1 MKIEYKIEEVEPNV
15 YAVIVPDNYHR
26 PMLFCRVQE
35 FYESPNPKF
44 RGKNFSMWD
53 FIEWYSRQKR
63 DAFTYAFDW
72 GGFNIPL
79 EVAWKCYEG
88 KNGVRIMSDGY
99 KSPYDN
105 VMTDIISDIQTRM
118 FDKNKQRNL
127 NAYIIGVADT
137 EGWTFK
143 HEVCHGLYYT
153 NKKYRE
159 LVDEVTQTIP
169 LKDYIKFKQ
178 NLIKMGYADSV
189 VNDEIQA
196 YLNFGHDWPAFTK
209 GVSKRLCNNL
219 HKTYQSIYNNTSITN

>member
-44 RGKNFSMWD
+44 RGKNFNIWD
-53 FIEWYSRQKR
+53 YIEWYSRQKR
-63 DAFTYAFDW
+63 GAFTYAFDW

-79 EVAWKCYEG
+79 EVAWNCYEG
-88 KNGVRIMSDGY
+88 KNGVRIMPEGY

-105 VMTDIISDIQTRM
+105 IMTDIISDIQIRM
-118 FDKNKQRNL
+118 FDKSKQRDL
-127 NAYIIGVADT
+127 HAYIIGAADT
-137 EGWTFK
+137 KGWTFK
-143 HEVCHGLYYT
+143 HEVCHGLYYI

-178 NLIKMGYADSV
+178 NLIKMGYTEDV
-189 VNDEIQA
+189 IDDEIQA

-219 HKTYQSIYNNTSITN
+219 HKTYQSIYTNASITH